1 LRKQQNMLTMC
12 EQIKGCWYE
21 LAPLVVEHDSKVELL
36 IELSYS
42 TNSKKNKA
50 PDEHS
55 ARDNWLIRID
65 FEEVSD

>member
-1 LRKQQNMLTMC
+1 
-12 EQIKGCWYE
+12 
-21 LAPLVVEHDSKVELL
+21 VVEHDSKVELL